1 VRSNEE
7 TPRHVAG
14 SPGQPDPL
22 GVALRLSLAADPPD
36 LAGAALVIARLEYPH
51 LDCGRSLRALD
62 ELGAW
67 AAERLKDIDPGD
79 LRARVKRLNRFF
91 YGECGFTGNRDRYSD
106 VRNSMLNI
114 VIERRLGIPITLA
127 LVYMEVAKRAG
138 VAVRGIAFP
147 GHFLLRASSCRSRRE
162 RAEAD
167 LILDPFN
174 GGAALSEADCRTLL
188 SSQMGDEVSFSPV
201 MLQPSAPARV
211 VARLL
216 NNLKRIYIDLR
227 AFAYARRVTDLL
239 LALDPTQLYEIRDR
253 GLLSYHLDDFP
264 AALRDLEDYLR
275 LHAWTDAGPR
285 SERERLEPHVA
296 ALRRRVVSLN

>member
-1 VRSNEE
+1 MRSNE
-7 TPRHVAG
+7 TAPRPVAG
-14 SPGQPDPL
+14 SHGRPDPL
-22 GVALRLSLAADPPD
+22 GVALRLALESHPTD
-36 LAGAALVIARLEYPH
+36 LAGAALIIARLEYPH
-51 LDCGRSLRALD
+51 LDRGRSLRTLD

-79 LRARVKRLNRFF
+79 LRSRVKRLNRFF
-91 YGECGFTGNRDRYSD
+91 YGECGFAGNRDWYSD
-106 VRNSMLNI
+106 VRNSMLNV
-114 VIERRLGIPITLA
+114 VIERRRGIPITLA
-127 LVYMEVAKRAG
+127 LVYMEVARRAG
-138 VAVRGIAFP
+138 LTVRGIAFP
-147 GHFLLRASSCRSRRE
+147 GHFLLQVPSGLRPRE

-174 GGAALSEADCRTLL
+174 SGAVLSETDCRRLL
-188 SSQMGDEVSFSPV
+188 SSHMGDDVPFRSTMLHPCSP
-201 MLQPSAPARV
+201 AHV

-239 LALDPTQLYEIRDR
+239 LALDPTLLYELRDR

-285 SERERLEPHVA
+285 RERDTLQQHVVV
-296 ALRRRVVSLN
+296 LRRRVVSFN